1 MGDVIVFSGT
11 DGAGKSTQI
20 GLLEAHLRSEGQKP
34 TQFWARGG
42 YTPLF
47 QWVKRVYR
55 KLRPGALPSAGASK
69 ERSQQFESSRVRQV
83 WLLISIFD
91 LILCYGVWLRL
102 KQILGYSVI
111 CDRYIEDTLL
121 DFNHNFP
128 NETVATWWSW
138 RVLKALA
145 PTPRVRF
152 LLIVPPSESARR
164 SKLKNEPF
172 PDSPETLAWR
182 YARYQELAESG
193 KWQAIDCQ
201 VSIETVQAKILRAFK
216 PCD

>member
-1 MGDVIVFSGT
+1 MGEIITFSGT

-20 GLLEAHLRSEGQKP
+20 ELLSSHLQDEGLRV

-47 QWVKRVYR
+47 
-55 KLRPGALPSAGASK
+55 KLLKNVIRRLRSGAVPEAGPSV
-69 ERSQQFESSRVRQV
+69 ERSRKFESSRVRKT
-83 WLLISIFD
+83 WLMISVCD
-91 LILCYGVWLRL
+91 LILCYGFWLRF
-102 KQILGYSVI
+102 KQLLGYTVV

-121 DFNHNFP
+121 DFTHNFP
-128 NETVATWWSW
+128 TETVGDWVVW
-138 RVLKALA
+138 RLLEFMA
-145 PTPRVRF
+145 PKPAHRF
-152 LLIVPPSESARR
+152 LLIVPPAESARR

-182 YARYQELAESG
+182 YTRYLELAETG

-201 VSIETVQAKILRAFK
+201 DSIEAVNQKILGAVES
-216 PCD
+216 CD

>member
-1 MGDVIVFSGT
+1 MGSIIVFSGT

-20 GLLEAHLRSEGQKP
+20 GLLEGHLRSEGQKP

-102 KQILGYSVI
+102 KQMLGYTVI

-128 NETVATWWSW
+128 GEAVASWWSW
-138 RVLKALA
+138 RALQALA
-145 PTPRVRF
+145 PTPRFRF
-152 LLIVPPSESARR
+152 LLIVPPAESARR
-164 SKLKNEPF
+164 SILKNEPF
-172 PDSPETLAWR
+172 PDSLETLEWR
-182 YARYQELAESG
+182 YARYQELAETG

-201 VSIETVQAKILRAFK
+201 VSIEAVNQKILGAVES
-216 PCD
+216 CA